1 MISGGYLNSVQ
12 TFVKALE
19 RYSPSLEGLK
29 ALSKAAADVGVPEL
43 RSASIGLQGLVK
55 TKEGASGVNRFASKA
70 PSKIYPT
77 REEVLGNLLGTLS
90 TSKNANVQAIA
101 AELAAGWFQSVATS
115 VVGIYG
121 KRA

>member
-43 RSASIGLQGLVK
+43 SSASIRLQGLVK
-55 TKEGASGVNRFASKA
+55 TEGAIGVNRFASKA
-70 PSKIYPT
+70 PTKIYPT

-90 TSKNANVQAIA
+90 TSKNASVQAIA

-115 VVGIYG
+115 IVGIYG